1 MRVILLS
8 FWMFFNLSL
17 CAQADENLSLNHFNL
32 GEANLAMNGYDP
44 VAYFTEHKA
53 LEGLKEYS
61 FIYQGI
67 LYYFWTDQNRDLF
80 KSSPSDY
87 QPEYGG
93 WCAYQMGRAGEKV
106 SVNQQTF
113 ELKGGRLYLFYDQ
126 FFVNTK
132 TKWLKDREALSQK
145 ADAEWQEWQKGNK
158 KE

>member
-1 MRVILLS
+1 
-8 FWMFFNLSL
+8 
-17 CAQADENLSLNHFNL
+17 
-32 GEANLAMNGYDP
+32 
-44 VAYFTEHKA
+44 
-53 LEGLKEYS
+53 
-61 FIYQGI
+61 
-67 LYYFWTDQNRDLF
+67 
-80 KSSPSDY
+80 
-87 QPEYGG
+87 
-93 WCAYQMGRAGEKV
+93 MGRAGEKV